1 MHDFAPRARL
11 FALLLT
17 LFTLSCYGLDAE
29 QLEPASGEQASAQP
43 EAKALSEA
51 PVLEDE
57 AAGPQPLPGTDVL
70 VLESEP
76 NSSMETAN
84 QMNLGD
90 DYVSD
95 YSSVDD
101 EDYVHFTLAQ
111 QTQIRIRALFQA
123 QHSSVV
129 LYSSSGAVLASDYS
143 SDGDRPPLIDIT
155 LEAGTYFIRVGDF
168 ESFSGRQTLELRQ
181 LGTPRIHRVAVAAL
195 P

>member
-1 MHDFAPRARL
+1 MHDFPPRARL

-29 QLEPASGEQASAQP
+29 QFESAPGEQASAQS

-51 PVLEDE
+51 PILESP
-57 AAGPQPLPGTDVL
+57 AGAQPLPGTDVL

-101 EDYVHFTLAQ
+101 EDYVRFTLAQ
-111 QTQIRIRALFQA
+111 QTQIRIRALFQT

-129 LYSSSGAVLASDYS
+129 LYSSSGAMLASDYS
-143 SDGDRPPLIDIT
+143 SNGDRPPLIDIT

-168 ESFSGRQTLELRQ
+168 ESFAGRQTLELRQ
-181 LGTPRIHRVAVAAL
+181 LGTPRLHRMAVAAL

>member
-29 QLEPASGEQASAQP
+29 QLEPAPGEQASAQP

-51 PVLEDE
+51 PILESP
-57 AAGPQPLPGTDVL
+57 AGTQPLPGTDVL

-101 EDYVHFTLAQ
+101 EDYVRFTLDQ
-111 QTQIRIRALFQA
+111 QTRIRIRALFQA

-129 LYSSSGAVLASDYS
+129 LYSSSGALIASDYS
-143 SDGDRPPLIDIT
+143 SNGDRPPLIDIT

-181 LGTPRIHRVAVAAL
+181 LGTLQPQRVAVAAL